1 LKFLFEKILVA
12 LDGSEHSIRAL
23 KTAIQIAKK
32 FDGTITLI
40 HVYTVSPFVI
50 TPKQV
55 YKYVQAVQELGNNIL
70 QEGTSLTKAEGVQ
83 VETLLTEGHAVEKI
97 LKTAMKQNFNLIVL
111 GSRGLSTLKGILMG
125 SVSEGVTKN
134 ASCPV
139 LVVK

>member
-1 LKFLFEKILVA
+1 LFEKILVA

-23 KTAIQIAKK
+23 KSAIAIAKK
-32 FDGTITLI
+32 FEGGITLI

-70 QEGTSLTKAEGVQ
+70 QDGTSLVKAEGIQ
-83 VETLLTEGHAVEKI
+83 VETLLKEGHAVEKI
-97 LKTAMKQNFNLIVL
+97 LETVTKQKFNLVVL

-134 ASCPV
+134 APCPV